1 MSDSVAPAPSNR
13 WAKSLK
19 IYAKPIMLS
28 MLILG
33 FASGLPLMMVF
44 QKLSFWLRAEGIDRS
59 TIGFIYWVTIA
70 YTIKWMW
77 SPAADRLA
85 IPFLTKKLGRR
96 RSWMLVAI
104 AGTMVGLVIIGF
116 SKPSEALWVT
126 LLGAFILA
134 YSGATLD
141 ISIDA
146 WRIES
151 AENDNQANMA
161 AAYVMG
167 YRGAIMFAGFG
178 LAIAEWTSWQFSF
191 SVMALTMGSTAI
203 LILFMKEPERDPSA
217 VIPAMPFGQRLI
229 AMIVEPLKQFAVRL
243 GPWIVP
249 VFILITIYRMSDFTM
264 GIMAS
269 PLYADIGYGGD
280 IIGGI
285 QSGPGILATIIG
297 GFSGGLIAY
306 RFGVLPAMVVGG
318 LITFA
323 TNGAY
328 AWLAHTGVPD
338 VGVPP
343 EAWRAAVAI
352 VGDNIAG
359 GFVGTVFIA
368 YLSSLTDPANA
379 ATQYAVLSS
388 IYAFVNKFLAG
399 FSGVLADAVG
409 YVNFFLI
416 TAAYAIPATLL
427 VVLIIIFGSPA
438 AKGQAPTAQP
448 VKTDA

>member
-1 MSDSVAPAPSNR
+1 MANPVAVTPSNR
-13 WAKSLK
+13 WAESLK
-19 IYAKPIMLS
+19 IYGKPIMLS

-44 QKLSFWLRAEGIDRS
+44 QKLSFWLRAEGIDRT

-77 SPAADRLA
+77 SPAVDRVS
-85 IPFLTKKLGRR
+85 IPFLTNRLGRR
-96 RSWMLVAI
+96 RGWMIAAI
-104 AGTMVGLVIIGF
+104 AGTMIGLLVIGF
-116 SKPSEALWVT
+116 SNPSEALWVT
-126 LLGAFILA
+126 LAGAMILA

-151 AENDNQANMA
+151 AENENQANMA

-178 LAIAEWTSWQFSF
+178 LAIAEWTSWQVSF
-191 SVMALTMGSTAI
+191 SAMSLTMGATAV

-217 VIPAMPFGQRLI
+217 IIPPMPFGKRMVT
-229 AMIVEPLKQFAVRL
+229 MIVEPIKQFAVRL

-249 VFILITIYRMSDFTM
+249 VFLLITIYRMSDFTM

-285 QSGPGILATIIG
+285 QSGPGILATIAG
-297 GFSGGLIAY
+297 GFMGGLIAY

-318 LITFA
+318 FITLT

-328 AWLAHTGVPD
+328 AWLAQTGVPD
-338 VGVPP
+338 D
-343 EAWRAAVAI
+343 AWRAAVAI

-388 IYAFVNKFLAG
+388 IYAFVNKLLAG
-399 FSGVLADAVG
+399 FSGMLADAVG

-416 TAAYAIPATLL
+416 TASYAIPATLL
-427 VVLIIIFGSPA
+427 VVVIMIYGSQA
-438 AKGQAPTAQP
+438 AKGQAGVPAQP
-448 VKTDA
+448 KPD

>member
-1 MSDSVAPAPSNR
+1 MTETAAPAPTNR
-13 WAKSLK
+13 WAESLK

-77 SPAADRLA
+77 SPAADRIP

-96 RSWMLVAI
+96 RSWMMVAI
-104 AGTMVGLVIIGF
+104 AGTMIGLVIIGF
-116 SKPSEALWVT
+116 SNPSEALWVT

-151 AENDNQANMA
+151 AETDNQANMA

-178 LAIAEWTSWQFSF
+178 LAIAEWTSWQISF
-191 SVMALTMGSTAI
+191 SAMALTMGATAF
-203 LILFMKEPERDPSA
+203 LILFMKEPVRDPSA
-217 VIPAMPFGQRLI
+217 IIPPMPFGQRMVT
-229 AMIVEPLKQFAVRL
+229 MIIEPIKQFGVRL

-280 IIGGI
+280 VIGAI
-285 QSGPGILATIIG
+285 QSGPGILATIAG
-297 GFSGGLIAY
+297 GFCGGLIAY

-328 AWLAHTGVPD
+328 AWLAQTGVPD
-338 VGVPP
+338 D
-343 EAWRAAVAI
+343 AWRAAVAI

-388 IYAFVNKFLAG
+388 IYAFVNKLLAG

-416 TAAYAIPATLL
+416 TAGYAIPATLL
-427 VVLIIIFGSPA
+427 VILIIIFGSPA
-438 AKGQAPTAQP
+438 AKGQASTAQP
-448 VKTDA
+448 AKAEA

>member
-1 MSDSVAPAPSNR
+1 MTDTTVPSRGNR
-13 WAKSLK
+13 WADSLR
-19 IYAKPIMLS
+19 IYAKPVMLS

-77 SPAADRLA
+77 SPAVDRIP
-85 IPFLTKKLGRR
+85 IPFLTKALGRR

-104 AGTMVGLVIIGF
+104 LGTMIGLVVIGF
-116 SKPSEALWVT
+116 SRPSEALWVT
-126 LLGAFILA
+126 LAGAMILA

-151 AENDNQANMA
+151 ADTDNQANMA

-178 LAIAEWTSWQFSF
+178 LAIAEWTSWQLSF
-191 SVMALTMGSTAI
+191 SVMALSMGTTAV
-203 LILFMKEPERDPSA
+203 LILFMKEPPRDPNVFLPEMGLA
-217 VIPAMPFGQRLI
+217 QRI
-229 AMIVEPLKQFAVRL
+229 ATAIIDPLKQFIGRL

-249 VFILITIYRMSDFTM
+249 VFLLITIYRMSDFTM

-269 PLYADIGYGGD
+269 PLYADLGYGGD
-280 IIGGI
+280 VIGGI
-285 QSGPGILATIIG
+285 QLGPGVIATIAG
-297 GFSGGLIAY
+297 GFCGGLIAF
-306 RFGVLPAMVVGG
+306 RFGVLQAMVVGG
-318 LITFA
+318 AITLV

-328 AWLAHTGVPD
+328 AWLAQTGVPED
-338 VGVPP
+338 
-343 EAWRAAVAI
+343 AWRVGIAI

-379 ATQYAVLSS
+379 ATQYALLSS
-388 IYAFVNKFLAG
+388 LYAFVNKILAG

-416 TAAYAIPATLL
+416 TASYAVPATLL
-427 VVLIIIFGSPA
+427 VLFIMAFGSSA
-438 AKGQAPTAQP
+438 AKGQGP
-448 VKTDA
+448 VARLDKT

>member
-1 MSDSVAPAPSNR
+1 MTDVAQPERNNR
-13 WAKSLK
+13 WADSLR
-19 IYAKPIMLS
+19 IYAKPVMLS

-77 SPAADRLA
+77 SPAVDRIP
-85 IPFLTKKLGRR
+85 IPFLTNKLGRR
-96 RSWMLVAI
+96 RSWMLLAI
-104 AGTMVGLVIIGF
+104 AGTMVGLLVIGF
-116 SKPSEALWVT
+116 SRPSEALWVT
-126 LLGAFILA
+126 LAGAMILA

-178 LAIAEWTSWQFSF
+178 LAIAEWTSWQISF
-191 SVMALTMGSTAI
+191 SVMSLTMGITAF
-203 LILFMKEPERDPSA
+203 LILFMKEPPRDPSVLLPDMGIA
-217 VIPAMPFGQRLI
+217 QRFATAIIDPF
-229 AMIVEPLKQFAVRL
+229 KQFIGRL

-249 VFILITIYRMSDFTM
+249 VFLLISIYRMSDFTM

-269 PLYADIGYGGD
+269 PLYADLGYGGD

-285 QSGPGILATIIG
+285 QGGPGILATIAG
-297 GFSGGLIAY
+297 GFFGGLIAF
-306 RFGVLPAMVVGG
+306 RFGVLKAMVVGG
-318 LITFA
+318 AITLV

-328 AWLAHTGVPD
+328 AWLAQTGVPED
-338 VGVPP
+338 
-343 EAWRAAVAI
+343 AWRVAIAI

-379 ATQYAVLSS
+379 ATQYALLSS
-388 IYAFVNKFLAG
+388 LYAFVNKILAG
-399 FSGVLADAVG
+399 FSGVLADTVG
-409 YVNFFLI
+409 YMNFFLI
-416 TAAYAIPATLL
+416 TASYAVPATLL
-427 VVLIIIFGSPA
+427 VILIMTFGSPA
-438 AKGQAPTAQP
+438 AKGQVPTGKEAES
-448 VKTDA
+448 

>member
-1 MSDSVAPAPSNR
+1 MANPVAVSPTNR
-13 WAKSLK
+13 WAESLK
-19 IYAKPIMLS
+19 IYGKPIMLS

-44 QKLSFWLRAEGIDRS
+44 QKLSFWLRAEGIDRT

-77 SPAADRLA
+77 SPAVDRVS
-85 IPFLTKKLGRR
+85 IPFLTNWLGRR
-96 RSWMLVAI
+96 RSWMIAAI
-104 AGTMVGLVIIGF
+104 SGTMIGLVVIGF
-116 SKPSEALWVT
+116 SSPSEALWVT
-126 LLGAFILA
+126 LAGAMILA

-151 AENDNQANMA
+151 AETDNQANMA

-178 LAIAEWTSWQFSF
+178 LAIAEWTSWQISF
-191 SVMALTMGSTAI
+191 TAMSLTMGATAV

-217 VIPAMPFGQRLI
+217 IIPPMPFGQRMVT
-229 AMIVEPLKQFAVRL
+229 MIVEPIKQFGVRL

-249 VFILITIYRMSDFTM
+249 VFLLITIYRMSDFTM

-285 QSGPGILATIIG
+285 QSGPGILATIVG
-297 GFSGGLIAY
+297 GFMGGLIAY

-318 LITFA
+318 FITFA

-328 AWLAHTGVPD
+328 AWLAQTGVPD
-338 VGVPP
+338 D
-343 EAWRAAVAI
+343 AWRAAIAI

-388 IYAFVNKFLAG
+388 IYAFVNKLLAG
-399 FSGVLADAVG
+399 FSGMLADAVG

-416 TAAYAIPATLL
+416 TASYAIPATLL
-427 VVLIIIFGSPA
+427 VIVIMIYGSPA
-438 AKGQAPTAQP
+438 AKGQAAVPAVP
-448 VKTDA
+448 KPD